1 MKNLKIYTVY
11 HINKLY
17 DKYNLSET
25 DTIKPINIKNI
36 ITDNY
41 NFLIKY
47 NEQLSEF
54 ATMFYIWKNNIKSDY
69 IGFQHY
75 RRVFSLKPIVI
86 NRIGYHKLNKDI
98 INYNI
103 DNLDDHNIFIFSSYP
118 YKDIE
123 YVFKNIKDAL
133 YEEDYIILENYI
145 LNKYNVLYDK
155 FKNLNSIGNDSIFL
169 RFECFICKWE
179 YFDQYMKFIV
189 GLFNEFGLNL
199 LDNNEQICLSI
210 DNILNK
216 NTFILKPYINN
227 RFYCKNGKNRK
238 IAYFIEFIC
247 ALYFYLM
254 PYKLIQNYKLI
265 EK

>member
-1 MKNLKIYTVY
+1 MNNLKIYTVY
-11 HINKLY
+11 HINELYHPYKLFES
-17 DKYNLSET
+17 DI
-25 DTIKPINIKNI
+25 IKPINIKNI
-36 ITDNY
+36 ITDND

-47 NEQLSEF
+47 NSQLSEF

-75 RRVFSLKPIVI
+75 GKKFSLKQIFTYG
-86 NRIGYHKLNKDI
+86 NQCHKFNEDI
-98 INYNI
+98 KNYNI
-103 DNLDDHNIFIFSSYP
+103 DNLDDNNIFIFSSYP

-123 YVFKNIKDAL
+123 YVFKNIKNVL
-133 YEEDYIILENYI
+133 YEEDYMILENYI
-145 LNKYNVLYDK
+145 LNNYNDLYDK
-155 FKNLNSIGNDSIFL
+155 FKNLSFIGNDSIFL

-179 YFDQYMKFIV
+179 YFDQYMKFII

-199 LDNNEQICLSI
+199 LDDNEQICLSI
-210 DNILNK
+210 NNIANK
-216 NTFILKPYINN
+216 NTFILKQYVDEH
-227 RFYCKNGKNRK
+227 FYGKNGNNRK
-238 IAYFIEFIC
+238 IAFFIEFIC